1 MVNKNNNGDNDN
13 DDRRMTNSEL
23 FVEVGER
30 LYTAS
35 EFLDQVAPVA
45 DRLTPEDTALLVSL
59 SIALDTHLKALRNRY
74 GVLGY
79 EQ

>member
-1 MVNKNNNGDNDN
+1 MVNKNSDDN
-13 DDRRMTNSEL
+13 DDRRLDNSEL

-35 EFLDQVAPVA
+35 EFLEQVAPVA
-45 DRLTPEDTALLVSL
+45 DKLTPEDTALLVSL

-79 EQ
+79 EQQ

>member
-1 MVNKNNNGDNDN
+1 MVSKNNGDNN
-13 DDRRMTNSEL
+13 DDRRLDSSEL

-30 LYTAS
+30 LYTAT
-35 EFLDQVAPVA
+35 EFLEQVAPVA
-45 DRLTPEDTALLVSL
+45 DKLTAEDTALLVSL

-79 EQ
+79 DK

>member
-1 MVNKNNNGDNDN
+1 MVNKNNGDNN
-13 DDRRMTNSEL
+13 DDRRLDSSEL

-30 LYTAS
+30 LYTAT
-35 EFLDQVAPVA
+35 EFLEQVAPVA
-45 DRLTPEDTALLVSL
+45 DKLTAEDTALLVSL

-79 EQ
+79 DK